1 MVSQIFRIILLIL
14 ITPVIAK
21 KVKLG
26 PHWDHRERT
35 TCDEFGR
42 YARFN
47 PYAMTNE
54 SWFVFYYWAPQPSS
68 FYFHFD
74 LPTKKNYTYLHKNL
88 DNRVTIPVNWTAKH
102 VMLRIKAELSLLVEL
117 GDRGQYLMY
126 NVKTALGLHKAGKQ
140 LTPLEVRMKQTG
152 DNKIVGMMVCKK
164 DIVFAMARLKE
175 LPRKNELQDA
185 AGRLNYRSRGGKS
198 YLYQGHHWMPIPE
211 QDEMAYWGPRAEY
224 FTSETVW

>member
-1 MVSQIFRIILLIL
+1 MVSQTFKILLLIL

-26 PHWDHRERT
+26 PHWHHRERT
-35 TCDEFGR
+35 TCEEFGR

-47 PYAMTNE
+47 PYSMTNE
-54 SWFVFYYWAPQPSS
+54 SWFVFYYWAPQPDS
-68 FYFHFD
+68 FHFRFD
-74 LPTKKNYTYLHKNL
+74 LPTKKVSENLYFFLRSYSCYTFNNKKNYTYLHKNL

-102 VMLRIKAELSLLVEL
+102 VMLRIGEDLSLLVEL

-126 NVKTALGLHKAGKQ
+126 NVKSALGRQ

-152 DNKIVGMMVCKK
+152 DNKIVGMMICKK
-164 DIVFAMARLKE
+164 ETVFAMARLKE

-198 YLYQGHHWMPIPE
+198 YLYQGTIVLP
-211 QDEMAYWGPRAEY
+211 
-224 FTSETVW
+224 